1 MFNAILRESDELA
14 TDPVSDQIS
23 DAKVLPIP
31 AGKASFGAGAQLK
44 NAIGN
49 WSRWLPN
56 LFGIEDDDSIE
67 NMNKNENG
75 TDIEVER
82 KELDTSFKAFHLFN
96 AGDETIAAQAKHQRI
111 MRFTKPDF

>member
-67 NMNKNENG
+67 NMNKNEKYN
-75 TDIEVER
+75 IEVER
-82 KELDTSFKAFHLFN
+82 KLERRSRLYLFR
-96 AGDETIAAQAKHQRI
+96 GH
-111 MRFTKPDF
+111 